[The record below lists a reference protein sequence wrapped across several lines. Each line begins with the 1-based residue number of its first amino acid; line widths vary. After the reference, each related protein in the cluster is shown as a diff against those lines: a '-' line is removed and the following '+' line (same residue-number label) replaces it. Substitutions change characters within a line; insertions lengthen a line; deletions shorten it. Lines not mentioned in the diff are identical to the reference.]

1 VGPCCRAHST
11 CRPDREQQRGDEDL
25 AIRLVSLGCG
35 CFTSANETSVRSGRT
50 EQTPRAADAR
60 GDDGAR
66 DLEFTNFI
74 VHTRARILQREFVKK
89 NSSKRIYTCL
99 GIPSRPAPPTRY
111 SSPANLNGTDELS
124 YLERQS
130 GASSDR

>member
-1 VGPCCRAHST
+1 MAVRLARQPCVRI
-11 CRPDREQQRGDEDL
+11 QRDHVADKDL

-89 NSSKRIYTCL
+89 NSSKRIYQK
-99 GIPSRPAPPTRY
+99 
-111 SSPANLNGTDELS
+111 EF
-124 YLERQS
+124 
-130 GASSDR
+130 